1 MIMTFEDDE
10 LLGEFVVESQ
20 EHLEDVESQLLA
32 LEEQQD
38 GVDVALVNKVF
49 RAVHSIKGAAGF
61 LGLGTL
67 ESLAHREEAVLD
79 RLRNNEIRPTS
90 HVVNTLLSATDQL
103 KELLAAVDTSN
114 EQDVS
119 EHIAALEA
127 VLEGAVGEAP
137 AAAAETET
145 PAADAPEADSSEA
158 PVDAAQ
164 SETAVAPEAADG
176 EAVAT
181 DAEPEASSTDEE
193 KASPLVA
200 PPGISVEAIRE
211 FLVES
216 YDGLEQVERDLV
228 ELERD
233 PTNAELINGIFR
245 SIHTIKGSSGFL
257 AYNVLEKVTH
267 AGENLLGQVR
277 SGQMELSESIS
288 GSLFSMIDQVRDILA
303 AIEESGSDAGCNCD
317 AILEELRAA
326 NNGETIVA
334 SSKSAA
340 FETTDSAPA
349 APAIEPA
356 TPAPPAAPELAAQA
370 APAQPK
376 PEAATPQAPSA
387 PAPKPAEPK
396 ASAPAESK
404 PTPAAKEEAP
414 KKPASSGNQGGE
426 TKSAAESTIRVD
438 VALLDKLMTRVGELV
453 LARNQIMQF
462 TNSVSDNDFAS
473 TGQRLNLI
481 TTELQESVMKTRMQP
496 IGNVWSKFPR
506 IVRDLATTCGKQVR
520 IEMEGRETELDK
532 TIIEAIKDPLTHL
545 VRNSVDHGIEAP
557 EVRGPAGKPLEG
569 CLFLRAY
576 HEGGQVN
583 IEISDDGAGLKL
595 DRIKAKAIDKGLIT
609 TEQAD
614 RMQDRD
620 VGQLIFMPGFSTAE
634 KVSNVSGRGV
644 GMDVVKTNIEKI
656 GGTVD
661 IQSEQGHGT
670 TIKIKIPL
678 TLAIIPALIV
688 SNDGNRFAIPQVNL
702 LELVRLDGAQAKES
716 IEWIQGAPVYRLRGR
731 LLPLVYLQN
740 VLKTKTDKSED
751 DSINIVVLRADDRQF
766 GLVVDRINDTEEIV
780 VKPLSQQL
788 KSIPVYAGAT
798 IMGDGKVAL
807 ILDVLGIVHKAQVIS
822 KARDRSHLESSEAA
836 KDGSNQAQTYLVLG
850 TDTKRRLTLPISQ
863 VARLEQIP
871 ADSIEMAD
879 RNEVVQYRGEILPL
893 IRLADVLGVSAR
905 GQSDTDLL
913 NVVVYS
919 ENDRSYGIVVHH
931 IVDIVETAVD
941 VSRPASGRG
950 LIGSA
955 VIQGCVTDVV
965 DLPAIIRQVDGSL

>member
-1 MIMTFEDDE
+1 MTFEDDE
-10 LLGEFVVESQ
+10 LMGEFVVESQ
-20 EHLEDVESQLLA
+20 EHLEDVESQLLT
-32 LEEQQD
+32 LEGQED

-79 RLRNNEIRPTS
+79 RLRTNEIVPTS
-90 HVVNTLLSATDQL
+90 HVVNTLLAATDQL
-103 KELLAAVDTSN
+103 KELLGAVDTSN
-114 EQDVS
+114 DQDVS
-119 EHIAALEA
+119 HHIAALEA
-127 VLEGAVGEAP
+127 VLNGGTN
-137 AAAAETET
+137 AAATDT
-145 PAADAPEADSSEA
+145 PSADAPQAEPTPESVPAAEKPA
-158 PVDAAQ
+158 PGQPPANSAGISQ
-164 SETAVAPEAADG
+164 
-176 EAVAT
+176 EAV
-181 DAEPEASSTDEE
+181 
-193 KASPLVA
+193 
-200 PPGISVEAIRE
+200 RE

-216 YDGLEQVERDLV
+216 YDALEQVERDLV

-233 PTNAELINGIFR
+233 PDNAELINGIFR

-267 AGENLLGQVR
+267 AGENLLGNVR
-277 SGQMELSESIS
+277 SGQMQLNEAIS
-288 GSLFSMIDQVRDILA
+288 GSLFSMIDSVRELLST
-303 AIEESGSDAGCNCD
+303 IEENGTDAGSECD
-317 AILEELRAA
+317 AILAELHAV
-326 NNGETIVA
+326 NNGETPA
-334 SSKSAA
+334 TSQRSAA
-340 FETTDSAPA
+340 FETDEPPVAPPAAQAVATPEAEAQPAAAAAEPTPPTPAAPEAEAEAEDKPTDLPTQEPKPA
-349 APAIEPA
+349 APAAREE
-356 TPAPPAAPELAAQA
+356 AAPTAKKASGG
-370 APAQPK
+370 
-376 PEAATPQAPSA
+376 APS
-387 PAPKPAEPK
+387 
-396 ASAPAESK
+396 
-404 PTPAAKEEAP
+404 
-414 KKPASSGNQGGE
+414 NE
-426 TKSAAESTIRVD
+426 TKSAADSTIRVD

-462 TNSVSDNDFAS
+462 TNAAGDNDFAS

-545 VRNSVDHGIEAP
+545 VRNSVDHGIEPP
-557 EVRGPAGKPLEG
+557 EQRVTNGKPSEG
-569 CLFLRAY
+569 CLTLRAF

-583 IEISDDGAGLKL
+583 IEICDDGGGLKL
-595 DRIKAKAIDKGLIT
+595 ERIKEKAIDKGLIT
-609 TEQAD
+609 PEQAE

-634 KVSNVSGRGV
+634 KISNVSGRGV

-656 GGTVD
+656 GGMVD
-661 IQSEQGHGT
+661 IQSEYGHGT

-678 TLAIIPALIV
+678 TLAIIPALVV
-688 SNDGNRFAIPQVNL
+688 SSDGNRFAIPQVNL
-702 LELVRLDGAQAKES
+702 LELVRLDGTQAKDS
-716 IEWIQGAPVYRLRGR
+716 IEWIQGSPVYRLRGR
-731 LLPLVYLQN
+731 LLPLVYLRD
-740 VLKTKTDKSED
+740 VLKTKQEENGELD

-807 ILDVLGIVHKAQVIS
+807 ILDVLGIAHKAHVIS
-822 KARDRSHLESSEAA
+822 KARDRSHLESSEQKA
-836 KDGSNQAQTYLVLG
+836 DGGNETQTYLILG
-850 TDTKRRLTLPISQ
+850 TDSKRRLTLPISQ

-893 IRLADVLGVSAR
+893 IRLADILGFSAR
-905 GQSDTDLL
+905 NNDDCDLM

-919 ENDRSYGIVVHH
+919 ENGRSYGIVVHH

-941 VSRPASGRG
+941 LSGGASGRG
-950 LIGSA
+950 LMGSA
-955 VIQGCVTDVV
+955 IIQGCVTDVV
-965 DLPAIIRQVDGSL
+965 DLPAIIRQVDGSR